1 MVRPAPADHEQGP
14 VTGVDRMAVAF
25 ARLLRGAGLDVALG
39 SVTTFAEAL
48 AVLGVDQR
56 GPVYW
61 AGRTTLVRRPEDIGV
76 YDRVFAAF
84 WLDQR
89 PGLHL
94 PPESQE
100 MILAVDAG
108 DEEPP
113 ADGGDEEA
121 ERLPTITVRYSRTEV
136 LRHKDFAAYTPGA
149 CARPGDP
156 PAVPTCAAPCAVP
169 SATAASPSTGRG
181 WPRPSDPGG
190 WCCSATSRDL
200 WSPTPG
206 PCSASSTPR

>member
-1 MVRPAPADHEQGP
+1 MTRPAADQAP

-56 GPVYW
+56 APVYW

-84 WLDQR
+84 WLDHR
-89 PGLHL
+89 PGLRL
-94 PPESQE
+94 PPETEE

-108 DEEPP
+108 DEEPA
-113 ADGGDEEA
+113 ADGDDDDS
-121 ERLPTITVRYSRTEV
+121 ERLPTITV
-136 LRHKDFAAYTPGA
+136 
-149 CARPGDP
+149 
-156 PAVPTCAAPCAVP
+156 
-169 SATAASPSTGRG
+169 
-181 WPRPSDPGG
+181 
-190 WCCSATSRDL
+190 
-200 WSPTPG
+200 
-206 PCSASSTPR
+206 

>member
-1 MVRPAPADHEQGP
+1 MSHPAPDQAP

-48 AVLGVDQR
+48 GVLGVER
-56 GPVYW
+56 RSPVYW
-61 AGRTTLVRRPEDIGV
+61 AGRTTLVRRPEDIAV

-84 WLDQR
+84 WLDRR

-100 MILAVDAG
+100 MILAVDSGEEEPAAEG
-108 DEEPP
+108 DED
-113 ADGGDEEA
+113 DG

-136 LRHKDFAAYTPGA
+136 LRHK
-149 CARPGDP
+149 
-156 PAVPTCAAPCAVP
+156 
-169 SATAASPSTGRG
+169 
-181 WPRPSDPGG
+181 
-190 WCCSATSRDL
+190 
-200 WSPTPG
+200 
-206 PCSASSTPR
+206 